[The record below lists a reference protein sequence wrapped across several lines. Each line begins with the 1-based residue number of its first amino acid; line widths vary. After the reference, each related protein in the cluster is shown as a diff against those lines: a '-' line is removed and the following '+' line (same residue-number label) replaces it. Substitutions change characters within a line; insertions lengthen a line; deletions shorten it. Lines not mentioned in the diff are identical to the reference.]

1 MIHLVNVKYRSGGG
15 TPRHPF
21 DKSIP
26 FEFTVKIPQPLKRG
40 LDYGFKRKKL

>member
-1 MIHLVNVKYRSGGG
+1 VS

-26 FEFTVKIPQPLKRG
+26 FEFTVKIPPPLKRG
-40 LDYGFKRKKL
+40 VDYGFKPSKKKI